1 MAMKVYVK
9 FDINAL
15 CRKILQEQLDASGIN
30 YRIIAFG
37 EIEILDK
44 LSAEKQRKLEEQ
56 LGEYGIQIVENQ
68 KNILVQKIKDAIVE
82 MVNQEENQPS
92 LKSSV
97 YLAEKLN
104 HSYNYI
110 SNLFS
115 EVTYS
120 SIESFIILQ
129 KIERAKQLILTS
141 ELTFTEISY
150 KLNYCNVAHFSTQF
164 KNTTGITPSAFQR
177 IIKKRRE
184 LQVQEQIQNN

>member
-1 MAMKVYVK
+1 MKVYVK

-44 LSAEKQRKLEEQ
+44 LSAEKQRKLEEH

-129 KIERAKQLILTS
+129 KIERAKQLILMN

-184 LQVQEQIQNN
+184 LQVQEQMQNN